1 MSAATHA
8 SQAKMADIFLDH
20 WIPQA
25 TQSQRLVRN
34 ALVVLVGTA
43 MLTLSAK
50 LSVPFFPVPMTL
62 QTLVV
67 LSLGMLLGPRLGAF
81 TVLVYLAQGALGMPV
96 FQGTPE
102 KGIGLAY
109 MLSTTGGYLV
119 GFVIAAFVVGLLAK
133 RHWDRSPMLTIG
145 AMVIGNIIIY
155 LCGLAWLGNVVGW
168 DKPILAWG
176 LQPFL
181 LGDFVKILIA
191 AAVLPSLW
199 KLGKRYD

>member
-67 LSLGMLLGPRLGAF
+67 LCLGMLLGPRLGAF

-168 DKPILAWG
+168 DKPVLAWG